1 MRNHHMKDDHDKS
14 SVLTLLRNGG
24 FQVDLIPELP
34 NQKTPDLSI
43 ALPESNVLVEV
54 KSKED
59 DRQLRNLLE
68 SPKGRSLTYNGSVI
82 ETVLRDGYRQLRDF
96 PDRDDSDFTLIW
108 FITRKIGGVTV
119 LVGSAAMPIL
129 YGIESLEGQTDDGNS
144 FGPTSCYFFTES
156 FFFKR
161 KNLDAVVLHND
172 RSVEL
177 CLNPFSPRH
186 NALNGTKVTAFFREH
201 YSVVDPRQLETAGKC
216 FIADCE
222 ISRQDTKGI
231 VRYLKSKYG
240 LGWVS
245 VNRFSYVNCPLD

>member
-1 MRNHHMKDDHDKS
+1 MKDDHDKS
-14 SVLTLLRNGG
+14 FVLYLLRNGG
-24 FQVDLIPELP
+24 FQVDLISESP
-34 NQKTPDLSI
+34 NHKAPDLSI

-59 DRQLRNLLE
+59 DQQLRNLLE
-68 SPKGRSLTYNGSVI
+68 SPKGTSLSYNVSVI
-82 ETVLRDGYRQLRDF
+82 ETVLRDGYRQLRNF

-119 LVGSAAMPIL
+119 LVGPAAMPIL
-129 YGIESLEGQTDDGNS
+129 YGIESLEGQTVDGNS
-144 FGPTSCYFFTES
+144 FGPTSCYFFTDS

-161 KNLDAVVLHND
+161 KNLDGVVLHDD

-186 NALNGTKVTAFFREH
+186 NALNGTKVAAFFREH
-201 YSVVDPRQLETAGKC
+201 YSVVDPRQLEAAGKC

-222 ISRQDTKGI
+222 VSRQDTNGI

-240 LGWVS
+240 LGRVS
-245 VNRFSYVNCPLD
+245 INRFSYVNCPLD